1 MEKKKTVGLALG
13 SGGFRG
19 FAHIGVIRSLEKHGI
34 SIDYLS
40 GTSVG
45 AWVAASY
52 AIFKDSDKLENDLT
66 NKPRDNWSMLFD
78 LSWAPGII
86 SGQKFSIFLKKNLEN
101 KKFVD
106 VKIPLKIVAT
116 DLITGNEHVFEEGDI
131 AQAVRASTS
140 IPLVFKP
147 MLFNDE
153 LLVDGGLCN
162 PVPCDIAKK
171 MGADI
176 VIGVNLYSKNEFI
189 KKKLN
194 VANVVSRSGTIGMH
208 YLAQA
213 SMKEADVA
221 IEMDISKY
229 TEQSSL
235 AQYFTKEIG
244 DEIIKIGEM
253 TADKFIPQIKALLEK

>member
-1 MEKKKTVGLALG
+1 MEKKKTIGLALG

-19 FAHIGVIRSLEKHGI
+19 FAHIGVIRSLEKNGI
-34 SIDYLS
+34 PIDYLS
-40 GTSVG
+40 GASVG

-66 NKPRDNWSMLFD
+66 NKPRNNWSMLFD
-78 LSWAPGII
+78 LSWSPGII
-86 SGQKFSIFLKKNLEN
+86 DGQKFSTFLKNNLEN
-101 KKFVD
+101 KKFSD

-116 DLITGNEHVFEEGDI
+116 DLITGRVHIFEEGDI
-131 AQAVRASTS
+131 DQAVRASTS
-140 IPLVFKP
+140 VPLVFRP
-147 MLFNDE
+147 MPLNEE

-162 PVPCDIAKK
+162 PVPCDIVRK

-176 VIGVNLYSKNEFI
+176 VIGVNLYNKNEFI

-194 VANVVSRSGTIGMH
+194 VANIVSRSGTIGMY
-208 YLAQA
+208 YLTQA
-213 SMKEADVA
+213 SLRDADVA

-235 AQYFTKEIG
+235 AQYFTKKIG
-244 DEIIKIGEM
+244 DEIIKIGE
-253 TADKFIPQIKALLEK
+253 TTTDKFIPQIKALLEK